1 MSADDRI
8 RPLRATDP
16 AELGPYRVLGVVGRG
31 GMGTVYLAES
41 ASGDRVAV
49 KVINADFAQD
59 TAFRDRFRREVAAAR
74 RVRRFC
80 TAPVLDARVDE
91 EPLYIVTEYVAGPD
105 LKEFVRAS
113 GPMRGSSLDH
123 LAVGVATALGAIHG
137 AGIVHRDLKPAN
149 VLLSSTGPRVI
160 DFGIARALDSVTE
173 ATRPGQIV
181 GTPAYMAPEVLQ
193 GRRATTA
200 SDVFA
205 WGAVVAFAGT
215 GGTPFPGEGLPA
227 VLYRIMHEAP
237 VLDGLDESV
246 RPLVERALDKD
257 PARRPSAQELLAGL
271 TGHARADTAASPGG
285 QAGPPDDGARGDQ
298 AGPPGDVARG
308 DQAGPPG
315 GRRPAAGPGTEG
327 RSAGSLPEPSS
338 VVLVDGSAAVA
349 ARGWERD
356 AEDASSSSASG
367 SGATLVAT
375 TETGDADPAAGRAG
389 ARHRSRTR
397 LIAWT
402 AAAATAAVGG
412 GIGAA
417 VALMP
422 HGGQTTRTVLI
433 YSSGFSPDTPTWA
446 RDKYTSYVD
455 GRYRMTAE
463 GRAATANDSKRA
475 PYFGRDLP
483 AGMET
488 SVNAAVVSGPRDGMT
503 GLWCRG
509 ADDRILDGYVFL
521 VRHDGQGAYI
531 RKITAAGSRTLAQ
544 VPNAPGYEPTGAQGS
559 GWNNFTIHCEPE
571 GAKVRLRL
579 WVNNRLT
586 IDATDGDD
594 TLADGQT
601 GLVVMR
607 GSGAH
612 GGRTVVD
619 FDDYSISRIKSG
631 S

>member
-1 MSADDRI
+1 MAADDRI

-16 AELGPYRVLGVVGRG
+16 AELGPYRLLGVVGQG
-31 GMGTVYLAES
+31 GMGTVYLAAS
-41 ASGDRVAV
+41 ASGERVAV
-49 KVINADFAQD
+49 KVINVDFAQD
-59 TAFRDRFRREVAAAR
+59 PAFRDRFRREVAAAR

-91 EPLYIVTEYVAGPD
+91 EPLYIVTEYVAGPN

-137 AGIVHRDLKPAN
+137 AGIVHRDLKPEN
-149 VLLSSTGPRVI
+149 VLLSPMGPRVI

-181 GTPAYMAPEVLQ
+181 GTPAYMAPEVIQ

-237 VLDGLDESV
+237 SLNGLDESV

-257 PARRPSAQELLAGL
+257 PARRPSAQELLTGL
-271 TGHARADTAASPGG
+271 TGHARAAPSDDRTRSSSDAARI
-285 QAGPPDDGARGDQ
+285 PDDAGAE
-298 AGPPGDVARG
+298 
-308 DQAGPPG
+308 
-315 GRRPAAGPGTEG
+315 GRRAGLTG
-327 RSAGSLPEPSS
+327 PSP
-338 VVLVDGSAAVA
+338 VALDTGSAAA
-349 ARGWERD
+349 GALGPEPD
-356 AEDASSSSASG
+356 AGHASSGAASDP
-367 SGATLVAT
+367 GATLVAT
-375 TETGDADPAAGRAG
+375 MDPGSPEPAARGEAG
-389 ARHRSRTR
+389 VRHRARTR
-397 LIAWT
+397 RIAWT
-402 AAAATAAVGG
+402 VAAATAAVAA
-412 GIGAA
+412 GIGAT

-422 HGGQTTRTVLI
+422 SGGRTTRTVPV
-433 YSSGFSPDTPTWA
+433 YSNGFSPDTPTWD

-463 GRAATANDSKRA
+463 GRAAANDSKPAQYPAR
-475 PYFGRDLP
+475 YLP
-483 AGMET
+483 AAMEV
-488 SVNAAVVSGPRDGMT
+488 SVDVAVVSGAGDGTM

-531 RKITAAGSRTLAQ
+531 RKITAGGSRTLAQ
-544 VPNAPGYEPTGAQGS
+544 VPNAPGYEPAGAAGS
-559 GWNNFTIHCEPE
+559 RKNHFTVDCEPE

-579 WVNNRLT
+579 WVNGRLT
-586 IDATDGDD
+586 IAATDGDD
-594 TLADGQT
+594 PLADGQT